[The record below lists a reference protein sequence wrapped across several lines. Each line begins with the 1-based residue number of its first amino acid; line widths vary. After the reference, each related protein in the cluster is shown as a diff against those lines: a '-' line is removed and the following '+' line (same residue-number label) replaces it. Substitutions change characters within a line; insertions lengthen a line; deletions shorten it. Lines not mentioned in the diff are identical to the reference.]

1 MRFHIITI
9 VWGVRHAQ
17 LFLDLTLPN
26 VLSDRNLPQLAREH
40 EVTYRFFTTPETR
53 DLIAQSDAGKR
64 LTEICD
70 VEFLT
75 PLGNDLPDVSWHVH
89 WFHRSAAE
97 GKVRGAAVMF
107 IPPDT
112 LWTDGSLSRMGML
125 LASGK
130 TGVACPFV
138 LVTSETC
145 IDEARTRFLDQET
158 HSLTIPWTEMWSLAG
173 RHLHPLHALAIPG
186 GPHARPAFELH
197 FPVQTAGMISC
208 YAVRE
213 LVAFDP
219 ARCPISFLWYADDP
233 QPAENI
239 YFATGSDE
247 MLMLSVDP
255 LSKYFQNYIVDH
267 SCNGF
272 DVARTTRHP
281 LNDTP
286 FTRRFASQLVSI
298 ADSPDRPGAW
308 RRQRLRA
315 FAAGRDILCGRLAML
330 IYDELMREGASVLAG
345 LLSVGLFDTHL
356 VRRWR
361 VDVPLTIVVPGD
373 QAMAPED
380 RDAFESCAAVGQSG
394 KLVEVLRDHV
404 IAGKLSHLGTAETLS
419 GTPVT
424 LGGDQ
429 NTKINDA
436 AILVGPLHVEGI
448 EFYIVD
454 KILTNR
460 LPRSPSKPGGSQ
472 AGSGLRGFAQSL
484 LARLVTNKKPV

>member
-53 DLIAQSDAGKR
+53 DLIAGSDAGQR
-64 LTEICD
+64 LAGLCE

-75 PLGNDLPDVSWHVH
+75 PLGDEQPDVSWHVH

-130 TGVACPFV
+130 AGVACPFV

-145 IDEARTRFLDQET
+145 IEEARTRFLDREA
-158 HSLTIPWTEMWSLAG
+158 HSLTIPWTGMWSLAG

-197 FPVQTAGMISC
+197 FPVQNAGMISC

-219 ARCPISFLWYADDP
+219 ARCPISFLWYADNP
-233 QPAENI
+233 QSADKI
-239 YFATGSDE
+239 HFATGSDE

-298 ADSPDRPGAW
+298 ADSPDRPDAW
-308 RRQRLRA
+308 RRREIRA
-315 FAAGRDILCGRLAML
+315 LAASRDILCGRLAML
-330 IYDELMREGASVLAG
+330 VYDQLMRCGAGVVAG

-361 VDVPLTIVVPGD
+361 ADVPLTIVVPGD
-373 QAMAPED
+373 EAMAQED
-380 RDAFESCAAVGQSG
+380 RDAFEACAAAGQSRR
-394 KLVEVLRDHV
+394 LVEVLRDHV
-404 IAGKLSHLGTAETLS
+404 IVGKLSHLGTAETLS

-424 LGGDQ
+424 LGGDR

-436 AILVGPLHVEGI
+436 DILAGPVELEGI
-448 EFYIVD
+448 ELFIVD
-454 KILTNR
+454 KILTSR
-460 LPRSPSKPGGSQ
+460 LPRPPSKPAVSQ
-472 AGSGLRGFAQSL
+472 KAPGLRGFARGL
-484 LARLVTNKKPV
+484 LARLSGG

>member
-26 VLSDRNLPQLAREH
+26 VLSDRNLPQLARDH

-53 DLIAQSDAGKR
+53 DLIAGSQVGKR
-64 LTEICD
+64 LADICE

-75 PLGNDLPDVSWHVH
+75 PLGDEMPDVSWHVH

-112 LWTDGSLSRMGML
+112 LWTDGALSRMGEL

-130 TGVACPFV
+130 AGVACPFV

-145 IDEARTRFLDQET
+145 IEEARNRFLDQDA
-158 HSLTIPWTEMWSLAG
+158 HSLTIPSTEMWSLAG

-197 FPVQTAGMISC
+197 LPVRDAGMISC

-219 ARCPISFLWYADDP
+219 ARCPISFLWYADGP
-233 QPAENI
+233 QSADNI
-239 YFATGSDE
+239 HFATGSDE

-267 SCNGF
+267 SCDGF

-286 FTRRFASQLVSI
+286 FTRHFASQLVSI
-298 ADSPDRPGAW
+298 SDSPDRPAAW
-308 RRQRLRA
+308 RRKEIEAL
-315 FAAGRDILCGRLAML
+315 AASRDILCGRLAML
-330 IYDELMREGASVLAG
+330 VYDQLMRDGAGVVAG

-361 VDVPLTIVVPGD
+361 EDVPLTIVVPAD
-373 QAMAPED
+373 EIMDERQKE
-380 RDAFESCAAVGQSG
+380 AFEACAAPGQSRR
-394 KLVEVLRDHV
+394 LVEVLRDHV
-404 IAGKLSHLGTAETLS
+404 IAGKLSDLGTARTLS

-424 LGGDQ
+424 LGNDRGAM
-429 NTKINDA
+429 INDA
-436 AILVGPLHVEGI
+436 SILAGPTALEGVEL
-448 EFYIVD
+448 FVVD
-454 KILTNR
+454 KVLTNR
-460 LPRSPSKPGGSQ
+460 VPSSPSEPEATQTSG
-472 AGSGLRGFAQSL
+472 GLRGFARGL
-484 LARLVTNKKPV
+484 LERLSGR